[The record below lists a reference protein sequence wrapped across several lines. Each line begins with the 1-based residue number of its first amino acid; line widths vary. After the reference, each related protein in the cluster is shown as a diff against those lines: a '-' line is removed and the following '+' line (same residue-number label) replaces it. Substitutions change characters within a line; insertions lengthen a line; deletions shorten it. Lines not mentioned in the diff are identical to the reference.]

1 MRKKRMFSRE
11 CRWRKSRGGG
21 RAALWVSVAVT
32 TALALL
38 KRLEKELEE
47 KVREPA
53 WITASLPAY

>member
-1 MRKKRMFSRE
+1 MFSRE
-11 CRWRKSRGGG
+11 YRRRKPRG
-21 RAALWVSVAVT
+21 RDHPALWVSVAVT

>member
-11 CRWRKSRGGG
+11 YRRRKPRG
-21 RAALWVSVAVT
+21 RDHPALWVSVAVT
-32 TALALL
+32 TALTLL